1 MKTIPLSEAR
11 KILPKLIQAHQK
23 TLDRTIITRRGKA
36 EAVLMGMNEFE
47 SWVETLEILA
57 RPKTVAALREG
68 IDDLKKSRVHSFED
82 VVKEPLRGRRKHR

>member
-1 MKTIPLSEAR
+1 MKTISVSEAR
-11 KILPKLIQAHQK
+11 KLLPQLIERNQK

-36 EAVLMGMNEFE
+36 EAVLMGMDEYE

-68 IDDLKKSRVHSFED
+68 ITDVKKGRIHPFED
-82 VVKEPLRGRRKHR
+82 VVNEPLRGTHKKR

>member
-11 KILPKLIQAHQK
+11 KILPKLIQANQK

-57 RPKTVAALREG
+57 HPKTVAGLREG

>member
-11 KILPKLIQAHQK
+11 KNLPQLIQAHQK

-82 VVKEPLRGRRKHR
+82 VVKEPLRGRRKPR

>member
-68 IDDLKKSRVHSFED
+68 IDDLKKGRVHSFED
-82 VVKEPLRGRRKHR
+82 VVKEPLRGRRQHR